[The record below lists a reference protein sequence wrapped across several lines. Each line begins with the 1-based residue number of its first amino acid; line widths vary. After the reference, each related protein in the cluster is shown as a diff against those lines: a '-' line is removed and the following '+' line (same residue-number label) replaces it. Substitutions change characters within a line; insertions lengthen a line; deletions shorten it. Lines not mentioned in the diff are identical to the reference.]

1 MTSGDWG
8 QLRDGLLTADDRRG
22 TFEAAAADVTAR
34 VRLSEGST
42 SSPTSNGASF
52 GPARSASS
60 CSSIACCAGASL
72 RGPRTGQSNRRTD
85 TGQSR
90 NSCLKKVKLRTHT
103 EMCPC

>member
-22 TFEAAAADVTAR
+22 TLEAAAADVTAR

-85 TGQSR
+85 TG
-90 NSCLKKVKLRTHT
+90 
-103 EMCPC
+103 